1 MMIVHKE
8 RRDRHLQKL
17 DREQHHEELEECKV
31 SDKARER
38 SKLCTQLHRS
48 RLNRRKYKD
57 IFEETDDIVQFFNVG
72 QHKKVLDQMG
82 QLIGK
87 VRKVEKYHENRVYIP
102 RLQEGEDTDG

>member
-38 SKLCTQLHRS
+38 F
-48 RLNRRKYKD
+48 RRPPYQITDVAGYMAKKYD
-57 IFEETDDIVQFFNVG
+57 IKGRWNNEQVG
-72 QHKKVLDQMG
+72 K
-82 QLIGK
+82 
-87 VRKVEKYHENRVYIP
+87 P
-102 RLQEGEDTDG
+102 ACFS